1 MTDLDIIY
9 QIYEDYIYLEPI
21 VLEKIVSQIKNETL
35 STGLLVDLL
44 GKHKVYGTN
53 PKSIANILFEK
64 YNNLDPEES
73 HVTFI
78 DTLCEDPRGPL
89 TDFIYEC
96 DGDLAEN
103 PDFISWIH
111 SLTQKDLE
119 IVEAYCIRNE
129 YYEVISFI
137 LKTKNSQI

>member
-21 VLEKIVSQIKNETL
+21 ALEKIVSQIKSETL
-35 STGLLVDLL
+35 ATGLLVDLL
-44 GKHKVYGTN
+44 GKHETYGTN
-53 PKSIANILFEK
+53 PKLIADILFGK
-64 YNNLDPEES
+64 YNDIDPDKS

-89 TDFIYEC
+89 TDFIYEYE
-96 DGDLAEN
+96 GDLAEN

-111 SLTQKDLE
+111 NLTKKDLE
-119 IVEAYCIRNE
+119 IIESYCIRNE
-129 YYEVISFI
+129 YYEIISFI
-137 LKTKNSQI
+137 LKIKNSQI